1 MKKTFSLGLFLFLLS
16 STANAYIWSAA
27 VPTEVHIVPNGLV
40 LLGDFNNNGVT
51 CATGPK
57 AIYLPNTDPN
67 FDAKLSLALTAKASG
82 KKIKVLINDPLESNC
97 IQISAMGYVP
107 IAFHYYWQLKD

>member
-1 MKKTFSLGLFLFLLS
+1 MKKIITFGAFLCLIS
-16 STANAYIWSAA
+16 SGAHAYIWSVA
-27 VPTEVHIVPNGLV
+27 VPSEVHIVPNGLV
-40 LLGDFNNNGVT
+40 LIGDFNNTGVT

-67 FDAKLSLALTAKASG
+67 FDAKLSLALTAKATG
-82 KKIKVLINDPLESNC
+82 KRIQVLIGDPVETNC

-107 IAFHYYWQLKD
+107 IAFYYYWQLKN

>member
-1 MKKTFSLGLFLFLLS
+1 MKKVFFLGLLLLVFS
-16 STANAYIWSAA
+16 NGAHAYIWSSA
-27 VPTEVHIVPNGLV
+27 VPTEVHIVPDGLV
-40 LLGDFNNNGVT
+40 LLGDFNNTGVT

-57 AIYLPNTDPN
+57 AIYLPKSDPN
-67 FDAKLSLALTAKASG
+67 YKEKLSLALTAKAAG
-82 KKIKVLINDPLESNC
+82 KKIRVLINDSIETNC